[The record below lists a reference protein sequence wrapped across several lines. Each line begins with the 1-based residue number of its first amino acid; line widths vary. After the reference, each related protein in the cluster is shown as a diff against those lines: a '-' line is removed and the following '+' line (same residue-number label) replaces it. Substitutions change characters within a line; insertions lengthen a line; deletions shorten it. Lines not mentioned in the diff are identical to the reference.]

1 MNFPHIVFLD
11 FDGPLFP
18 EKILLIPENN
28 SDNEILKD
36 LGLSPLVNYWKADP
50 SIIAMLNSLYE
61 LRSYFIVIT
70 SIWADYHEKEQIE
83 SLLAINGLNIT
94 LHEDWKL
101 NNSQDSKGHKI
112 KDWLSRHKIADYMIL
127 DDDES
132 GEDFSNNNYLEKCKL
147 NKHKIVTVSM
157 EDGVSMSNFYK
168 MKSII
173 ANWD

>member
-1 MNFPHIVFLD
+1 MNFPHIIFLD

-28 SDNEILKD
+28 SDNDILKD
-36 LGLSPLVNYWKADP
+36 LGLNSLINYWKADP
-50 SIIAMLNSLYE
+50 CIIAMLNNLYE
-61 LRSYFIVIT
+61 LRSYFIVVT
-70 SIWADYHEKEQIE
+70 SVWADYHNKEQIE

-101 NNSQDSKGHKI
+101 ETSSKSKGEKI
-112 KDWLSRHKIADYMIL
+112 KNWLLSHKIADYMII

-132 GEDFSNNNYLEKCKL
+132 GDDFLNNNYLSEHNL
-147 NKHKIVTVSM
+147 NKNKIVTVSM

-168 MKSII
+168 MKSIL

>member
-1 MNFPHIVFLD
+1 MNFPHIIFLD

-28 SDNEILKD
+28 ADSDMLKD
-36 LGLSPLVNYWKADP
+36 LGLSPLINYWKADP
-50 SIIAMLNSLYE
+50 AIIAMLNQLYE

-70 SIWADYHEKEQIE
+70 SVWADYHDKEQME
-83 SLLAINGLNIT
+83 SLLAINGLNVT

-101 NNSQDSKGHKI
+101 DLVQESKGKRI
-112 KDWLSRHKIADYMIL
+112 SDWLSKHKIADYMIL

-132 GEDFSNNNYLEKCKL
+132 GENFLDSRYLLE
-147 NKHKIVTVSM
+147 NKINKDKIVLVSM
-157 EDGVSMSNFYK
+157 EDGATMLNFYK
-168 MKSII
+168 MKAIV